1 MASSDYTNYILDLLL
16 PLGNIK
22 ARKMF
27 GGFGI
32 YKNGIFFALVA
43 NNILYFKVDD
53 ENKTNYA
60 QYGSKPFSYIN
71 KNNKL
76 VSMSYWEVPI
86 DILENRDKLEEWVDN
101 AVQAAKRAKK

>member
-1 MASSDYTNYILDLLL
+1 MIRDNYAHYILDLLL

-32 YKNGIFFALVA
+32 YQNGIFFALIA

-53 ENKTNYA
+53 ANQSDYESF
-60 QYGSKPFSYIN
+60 GSKPFSYTN
-71 KNNKL
+71 KNDKL

-86 DILENRDKLEEWVDN
+86 NILENQDRLEEWVNN

>member
-1 MASSDYTNYILDLLL
+1 MANSGYTNYILDLLL
-16 PLGNIK
+16 PLGNMK

-32 YKNGIFFALVA
+32 YKNDIFFALII

-53 ENKTNYA
+53 AHQSDYESS
-60 QYGSKPFSYIN
+60 GSKPFSYTN

-76 VSMSYWEVPI
+76 VHMSYWEVPI
-86 DILENRDKLEEWVDN
+86 DILENQDKLDEWVKK
-101 AVQAAKRAKK
+101 AVQAAQRAKL